1 MKKNR
6 KGKGRAGGIAF
17 AERKKNK
24 KAKAK
29 IASKQNCEQ
38 PPQRRAVVVS
48 RSAW

>member
-24 KAKAK
+24 KAKGK
-29 IASKQNCEQ
+29 
-38 PPQRRAVVVS
+38 R
-48 RSAW
+48 